1 MPSRRRWPPGKGKR
15 QDIAGSLRE
24 TGAVWRKSMP
34 TRKAALE
41 REKKMLEQTIAH
53 LQEVNRQGTRRQL
66 TALAERAKEGAAK
79 LPLLPE
85 AEPKA

>member
-1 MPSRRRWPPGKGKR
+1 
-15 QDIAGSLRE
+15 
-24 TGAVWRKSMP
+24 MP
-34 TRKAALE
+34 TAALE

-66 TALAERAKEGAAK
+66 TAHGERAMEGAAK

>member
-1 MPSRRRWPPGKGKR
+1 
-15 QDIAGSLRE
+15 
-24 TGAVWRKSMP
+24 MP

-53 LQEVNRQGTRRQL
+53 LQEGNRQGTRRQL
-66 TALAERAKEGAAK
+66 TAHGERAMEGAAK
-79 LPLLPE
+79 LHLPPE